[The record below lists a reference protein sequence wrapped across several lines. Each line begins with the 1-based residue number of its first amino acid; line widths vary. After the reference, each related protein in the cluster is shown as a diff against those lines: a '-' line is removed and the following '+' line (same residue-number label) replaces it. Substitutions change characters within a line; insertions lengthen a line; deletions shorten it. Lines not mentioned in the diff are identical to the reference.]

1 MAGGGAGK
9 TTAGNLRRA
18 KLSDVCSQVTHSW
31 EYIQDEIIIES
42 FKSCGISTNL
52 DSDLEITDE
61 KDSDIDD
68 ISDNINDSEHSSNDS
83 EIGSDDNENHV
94 M

>member
-1 MAGGGAGK
+1 MAGGGAGE
-9 TTAGNLRRA
+9 TTVGNLCHA
-18 KLSDVCSQVTHSW
+18 KLSDVCSWVTHFW
-31 EYIQDEIIIES
+31 EYIQNEIIIES
-42 FKSCGISTNL
+42 FKSCGILTNL

-61 KDSDIDD
+61 EDSDIDD
-68 ISDNINDSEHSSNDS
+68 ISDNINDSENSSNDS

>member
-1 MAGGGAGK
+1 MAGDGAGE
-9 TTAGNLRRA
+9 TATENLYHT
-18 KLSDVCSQVTHSW
+18 KLSDVCSWVTHFW
-31 EYIQDEIIIES
+31 KYIQDEIIIES

-61 KDSDIDD
+61 EDSDIDD
-68 ISDNINDSEHSSNDS
+68 ISDNINDSENSSNDS
-83 EIGSDDNENHV
+83 EIGSDDNKNHV